1 MNLPKIPGGKK
12 LIYPHIDL
20 PLTAIEDFRSKQHE
34 YPVFKKGWRIYV
46 RRTIMYGAK
55 RQRNICLI
63 IIRSEKENDEPHSM
77 EIKFRDGVFM
87 MLRCDVF

>member
-1 MNLPKIPGGKK
+1 
-12 LIYPHIDL
+12 
-20 PLTAIEDFRSKQHE
+20 
-34 YPVFKKGWRIYV
+34 
-46 RRTIMYGAK
+46 MYGAK

-87 MLRCDVF
+87 MLRCDVFYLILLHESGLITKKSI

>member
-1 MNLPKIPGGKK
+1 MRK
-12 LIYPHIDL
+12 
-20 PLTAIEDFRSKQHE
+20 
-34 YPVFKKGWRIYV
+34 
-46 RRTIMYGAK
+46 TIMYGAK